1 MPSCTCSQRPLWHLD
16 HGGETIRWF
25 GVLQFAAGGVLWLWP
40 FFVLGSRF
48 SGLVAIQAG
57 HRLVT
62 SGIYALLRHPTHLG
76 LLVNALGWA
85 LVFRS
90 GVGVV
95 LVCLTLVPLV
105 ARVLSEERLLRG
117 HFGAEYDD
125 YASRTWRFVPGL
137 Y

>member
-1 MPSCTCSQRPLWHLD
+1 MAVLRP
-16 HGGETIRWF
+16 R
-25 GVLQFAAGGVLWLWP
+25 QP
-40 FFVLGSRF
+40 F

-57 HRLVT
+57 HRLFT

-76 LLVNALGWA
+76 LLVNALGGA

-105 ARVLSEERLLRG
+105 ARILSEERLLRG
-117 HFGAEYDD
+117 HFDAEYAD